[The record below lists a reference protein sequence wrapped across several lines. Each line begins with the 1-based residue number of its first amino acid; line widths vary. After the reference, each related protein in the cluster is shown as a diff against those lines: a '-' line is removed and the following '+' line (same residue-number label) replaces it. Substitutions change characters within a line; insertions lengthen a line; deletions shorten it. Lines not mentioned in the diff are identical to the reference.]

1 MSHECGISRRRLLQQ
16 GVLATAIWATA
27 TGGGNAAEPKGV
39 NFGFSLYGMKKLPL
53 QEAVRVCSQIGYDSV
68 EIVCM
73 ADWPTAPEILSE
85 TARNELRTQLK
96 NSRLALAGLME
107 NVSAVVD
114 DKTHAANLER
124 LKRACQLGHDLV
136 PDVTPF
142 VETVLGGKPA
152 AWEEVRDPMANRLN
166 DWARVAEAQK
176 AIIAI
181 KPHVGGALHTPEG
194 ALWLM
199 NQVKSPALRLVY
211 DYSHYELRAIPL
223 KGSLESLLPQTV
235 FIHVKDSAG
244 TAEKFQFQLPGD
256 GRTNYGDYFQYLKS
270 ANYRGPI
277 VVEVSGQLHTKA
289 DYDPIAAAKRSY
301 ANLAPVLERAGLR
314 IASR

>member
-1 MSHECGISRRRLLQQ
+1 MSRERGISRRQLLQQ
-16 GVLATAIWATA
+16 GGLAAAVWVASSNC
-27 TGGGNAAEPKGV
+27 GRAAEPKGV

-53 QEAVRVCSQIGYDSV
+53 KEALRVCSEIGYDSV
-68 EIVCM
+68 EIVCL
-73 ADWPTAPEILSE
+73 ADWPSAPEILSE
-85 TARNELRTQLK
+85 TARKELRTQLK
-96 NSRLALAGLME
+96 DSRLALAGLME
-107 NVSAVVD
+107 NVAAVAD

-124 LKRACQLGHDLV
+124 LKRACELGHDLV
-136 PDVTPF
+136 PDVTPV

-152 AWEEVRDPMANRLN
+152 AWEEVRDQMANRLH
-166 DWARVAEAQK
+166 DWAKVAEAQK

-194 ALWLM
+194 AVWLM

-223 KGSLESLLPQTV
+223 KASLEALLPQTV

-244 TAEKFQFQLPGD
+244 TFEKFQFALPGD
-256 GRTNYGDYFQYLKS
+256 GRTNYADYFQYLKA

-277 VVEVSGQLHTKA
+277 VVEVSGQLHAKA

-301 ANLAPVLERAGLR
+301 ANLAPVLERTGLR
-314 IASR
+314 MPSR